1 MPSTNFSSL
10 SATYSFSPRP
20 VLFVFGQQRC
30 SFSDSRTVGQVP
42 KSAYYQPL
50 RQIGTDFVIRKDS
63 TKERYPMKKYALIL
77 LAYGLTLLG
86 GSDSAAKAQDIADSE
101 AVRLPLTEAIRM
113 AREHS
118 VDAAVAL
125 QELRAAYWQWRTYR
139 AELLPGV
146 NLTATLPDY
155 RRAYSLYQQPD
166 GSYNFVRTNVLR
178 TAGQVSIDQNI
189 WLTGGKLSL
198 VSSLEHINPLGT
210 QGADKHFMSVPISLT
225 LSQPLFGLN
234 ETKWSRR
241 IEPVRYEEARRRF
254 VAGTEE
260 VSVNCIEHYFSALL
274 AREQLNN
281 AETNLR
287 NTAKLVEV
295 ARAKKKIGKLSE
307 NELRAVEISHASAS
321 SAILT
326 SRTALHGA
334 EMALCIFLGLQ
345 PDARLALSLPSDT
358 TFVPVSYEQVM
369 ELARRN
375 HPFVGEMKR
384 RMLEADR
391 SLARAKAERF
401 SVELMAQIGYA
412 GRADNL
418 PDAYGSRLQD
428 NSSVS
433 VGVRIP
439 IVDWGRGRGRIR
451 MAESNRRLE
460 EHRLRQEEEQ
470 WHRQIF
476 LLVEHYNNQLQALA
490 LAQRTD
496 SLAQARYQT
505 AVETFTVGAIS
516 ALDLTTAQDAKDA
529 ARTSLVKALHH
540 YWSYYYNL
548 RSLTAYDLVR
558 NEEIAINM
566 EEI

>member
-1 MPSTNFSSL
+1 
-10 SATYSFSPRP
+10 
-20 VLFVFGQQRC
+20 
-30 SFSDSRTVGQVP
+30 
-42 KSAYYQPL
+42 
-50 RQIGTDFVIRKDS
+50 
-63 TKERYPMKKYALIL
+63 MKKKSLFL
-77 LAYGLTLLG
+77 LSLCFASLGPTLW
-86 GSDSAAKAQDIADSE
+86 SEVSAQQVAAADPSP
-101 AVRLPLTEAIRM
+101 LSLTEAIRL
-113 AREHS
+113 ARKQS

-166 GSYNFVRTNVLR
+166 GSYSFVRSNALR
-178 TAGQVSIDQNI
+178 LSGHISVDQNI

-210 QGADKHFMSVPISLT
+210 EGADRHFMSVPISLT

-234 ETKWSRR
+234 EMKWSRR

-254 VAGTEE
+254 VANTEE
-260 VSVNCIEHYFSALL
+260 VSVSCIDHYFSALL
-274 AREQLNN
+274 AREEYNN

-307 NELRAVEISHASAS
+307 NELRAVEISYASAS
-321 SAILT
+321 SAILS
-326 SRTALHGA
+326 SRTALRGA
-334 EMALCIFLGLQ
+334 EMSLSIFLGLQ
-345 PDARLALSLPSDT
+345 PDEVLSLSIPADT
-358 TFVPVSYEQVM
+358 VFTPVSYERVM
-369 ELARRN
+369 ELAGRN

-391 SLARAKAERF
+391 SLARAKSERF
-401 SVELMAQIGYA
+401 SIELMAQIGYA
-412 GRADNL
+412 GQADNL
-418 PDAYGSRLQD
+418 HDAYGGRLKD

-439 IVDWGRGRGRIR
+439 LVDWGRGRGRIR
-451 MAESNRRLE
+451 LAESNRRLE
-460 EHRLRQEEEQ
+460 EHRLRQEEER

-476 LLVEHYNNQLQALA
+476 LLVEKHNNQLRVLELA
-490 LAQRTD
+490 RRTD
-496 SLAQARYQT
+496 SIAQARYHT

-516 ALDLTTAQDAKDA
+516 TLDLNAAQDAKDL
-529 ARTSLVKALHH
+529 ARTSLVRALHH

-548 RSLTAYDLVR
+548 RSLTAYDPVR
-558 NEEIAINM
+558 DEEIDIPM
-566 EEI
+566 EEL